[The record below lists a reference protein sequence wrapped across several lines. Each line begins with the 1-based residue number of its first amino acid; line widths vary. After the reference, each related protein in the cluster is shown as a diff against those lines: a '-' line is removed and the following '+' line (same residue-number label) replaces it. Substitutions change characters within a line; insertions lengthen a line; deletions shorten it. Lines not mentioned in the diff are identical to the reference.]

1 MSRLFFR
8 RGFVFRGRVS
18 PRRATCFLLLR
29 QKKVGKEKATL
40 LSVSLRF
47 ATGNLRC
54 SAQEGVRRTRFAQTA
69 AALIPPAPALLGTA
83 RREWGGPSLRSAPG
97 LPGRAFASLGG
108 GGWSGTDIDW
118 ANGINGIN
126 DINGT
131 TGTNA
136 TNATHGKSAI
146 HSTNAPGIA
155 GSAGSTRNPN
165 HCPPSSQALQAQ
177 SACSALVAEQRDG
190 PQVCNPLWLRRGAQ
204 RFADQGSPLSERSEF
219 GRDPAKREH
228 RRLPRSA
235 AKGSQTA
242 GSPFLCLLS
251 FGEAKESES
260 AAGPRP
266 GLRPPQGEQQ

>member
-83 RREWGGPSLRSAPG
+83 RREWGVPSLRSALG
-97 LPGRAFASLGG
+97 LPGWAFASLGG
-108 GGWSGTDIDW
+108 GGWGGADIDW
-118 ANGINGIN
+118 ANGIN
-126 DINGT
+126 DT

-136 TNATHGKSAI
+136 TNAAHGKSTI
-146 HSTNAPGIA
+146 HSTSAPSTT

-165 HCPPSSQALQAQ
+165 HCPPSFQALQAR
-177 SACSALVAEQRDG
+177 SARSALEAERSDG
-190 PQVCNPLWLRRGAQ
+190 PQFCNPLWLRRGAQ
-204 RFADQGSPLSERSEF
+204 RFADKGRSCLSEASSA
-219 GRDPAKREH
+219 DPAKREH

-266 GLRPPQGEQQ
+266 GPGKQALSMLPEGAAR

>member
-1 MSRLFFR
+1 MTLLASGRFAS
-8 RGFVFRGRVS
+8 RGRVS
-18 PRRATCFLLLR
+18 PRRATYFLLLR

-83 RREWGGPSLRSAPG
+83 RRERSAPSLRSAFEQPG
-97 LPGRAFASLGG
+97 LAFASLGQVLSS
-108 GGWSGTDIDW
+108 SGLAEPD
-118 ANGINGIN
+118 
-126 DINGT
+126 
-131 TGTNA
+131 
-136 TNATHGKSAI
+136 
-146 HSTNAPGIA
+146 APF
-155 GSAGSTRNPN
+155 
-165 HCPPSSQALQAQ
+165 QAQQAQ
-177 SACSALVAEQRDG
+177 SACWAPAAERSDG
-190 PQVCNPLWLRRGAQ
+190 PRVPNPLWLRRGAQ
-204 RFADQGSPLSERSEF
+204 RFADKGRSCLSEASSA
-219 GRDPAKREH
+219 DPAKREH

-235 AKGSQTA
+235 AKGSQTV

-266 GLRPPQGEQQ
+266 GLRPPQGEQR